1 MNDIEL
7 IYEKVKDKYKLILS
21 NSFALNE
28 GFTWDVPVIYGESQQ
43 GRFWLYA
50 DEDVPEPHGI
60 EFVFSV
66 EFKKQKRIWFRKHMV
81 KCGTH
86 WHPQTIEQAIA
97 DVEDFMD
104 GKLHFIKTF
113 TGVLT
118 KR

>member
-1 MNDIEL
+1 
-7 IYEKVKDKYKLILS
+7 
-21 NSFALNE
+21 
-28 GFTWDVPVIYGESQQ
+28 
-43 GRFWLYA
+43 
-50 DEDVPEPHGI
+50 
-60 EFVFSV
+60 
-66 EFKKQKRIWFRKHMV
+66 MV

>member
-1 MNDIEL
+1 MSQL
-7 IYEKVKDKYKLILS
+7 FMVKLNTDDFGYTQMKMFPSHTAL
-21 NSFALNE
+21 NSF
-28 GFTWDVPVIYGESQQ
+28 
-43 GRFWLYA
+43 
-50 DEDVPEPHGI
+50 
-60 EFVFSV
+60 FSV

-97 DVEDFMD
+97 DVEDFMN
-104 GKLHFIKTF
+104 GKIYFVKTL

>member
-7 IYEKVKDKYKLILS
+7 IYDKVKDKYNLTLT

-50 DEDVPEPHGI
+50 DEDVPNPHGI

-66 EFKKQKRIWFRKHMV
+66 EYEKRTWFRKQLKKINKFYISE
-81 KCGTH
+81 KCI
-86 WHPQTIEQAIA
+86 PP
-97 DVEDFMD
+97 
-104 GKLHFIKTF
+104 KSSCSKCN
-113 TGVLT
+113 
-118 KR
+118 